1 MAIKRVR
8 KIAKKPRKKED
19 IYEEDFNFVNIEKND
34 DNDIDIDYSDNDIF
48 KNIDFEKRIQSN
60 SKTNKSGYDSDP
72 KEDEYIEDNNE
83 EQEAFFEDE
92 EDERVPLREALKF
105 KITGKTIGIFVGI
118 LIAAFAL
125 GFTLSK
131 VFPGGKVF
139 HSVVNLS
146 DVITDGKVECT
157 VSDIVVT
164 DTLSSVKAS
173 NGNTFVCIYY
183 EYKNVSGADLKW
195 EQLPFTTLGG
205 YDTDKPGLTPDYELS
220 NESVNKDALREYS
233 YIMGVDLRDDLDP
246 LKPGQS
252 RDDVDVYEIKKTEL
266 VKKKIYLTFDI
277 YDKAIKVEEGLST
290 LPSLKETIKENKQEI
305 KKEQQKA
312 QITSN

>member
-1 MAIKRVR
+1 MAIKKRVR
-8 KIAKKPRKKED
+8 KVAKKPRKKED
-19 IYEEDFNFVNIEKND
+19 IFEDFNFNNIDQND

-48 KNIDFEKRIQSN
+48 KNIDFEKRIKSDT
-60 SKTNKSGYDSDP
+60 KTNQVLNDAEP
-72 KEDEYIEDNNE
+72 KENQVIENNNE
-83 EQEAFFEDE
+83 DEFFEE
-92 EDERVPLREALKF
+92 EEIENIPLREALKF

-139 HSVVNLS
+139 YSVVNLS

-183 EYKNVSGADLKW
+183 EYKNISDEDLKW

-220 NESVNKDALREYS
+220 NDSINKDALREYS

-246 LKPGQS
+246 LNPGQS
-252 RDDVDVYEIKKTEL
+252 RDDVDVYEIKKSALTD
-266 VKKKIYLTFDI
+266 KKIYLTFDI

-305 KKEQQKA
+305 KKEQETVG
-312 QITSN
+312 ITNN